1 MTDDETALPAYR
13 AQLLALASRLGLAPE
28 MRETCSIAPCAS
40 SEPPTSGNKRNLPRS
55 TNSPG

>member
-28 MRETCSIAPCAS
+28 MRETRSYRTLCEQSAHLRTCEKRKQEESAP
-40 SEPPTSGNKRNLPRS
+40 
-55 TNSPG
+55 